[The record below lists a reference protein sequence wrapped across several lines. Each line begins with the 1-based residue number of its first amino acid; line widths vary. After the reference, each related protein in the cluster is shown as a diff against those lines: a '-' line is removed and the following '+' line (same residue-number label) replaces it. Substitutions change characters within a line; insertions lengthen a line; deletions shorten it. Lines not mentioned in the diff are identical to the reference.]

1 MVEKM
6 APVHPGGILFA
17 QFLKPMEMSQN
28 RLALDVGVAP
38 RRINE
43 IVKGKRRITADTAM
57 RLAKFFDMTPQYWM
71 GLQADYDLDV
81 AQDALAERIEK
92 EVRPLAPRAA

>member
-57 RLAKFFDMTPQYWM
+57 RHLPRFGA
-71 GLQADYDLDV
+71 
-81 AQDALAERIEK
+81 R
-92 EVRPLAPRAA
+92 RPINQNRSDCG